1 MGHHIST
8 ICFVSLLSGL
18 ISACEALEG
27 MRPEAREAGAT
38 IQTEALPATLRG
50 RIVYRGEFRAPADP
64 AVAANEGRHH
74 AEANK
79 SDRSLLVE
87 KTGGLANATIEVV
100 VPGAEPAIPSEPL
113 TLVRVDEN
121 FEPRVLLVPAGAE
134 VSFGN
139 ADECCNACFN
149 LHAVKNPAVNRSV
162 APRTSF
168 SAVFPLAETIAI
180 TDDVHPWSKAFLR
193 VTNTRFAAV
202 TGADGSFSFEGLPP
216 GTYEVRIWHERMV
229 LKRDRI
235 TLEPGQK
242 ADLEIELR
250 RPGE

>member
-1 MGHHIST
+1 MGHQLST
-8 ICFVSLLSGL
+8 IGFVSLLCVLTG
-18 ISACEALEG
+18 ACEALEG
-27 MRPEAREAGAT
+27 MSPEVREASAT
-38 IQTEALPATLRG
+38 VEPAAAPATLRG
-50 RIVYRGEFRAPADP
+50 SIVYRGAFRVPSDQ

-79 SDRSLLVE
+79 SDRSLLVDAH
-87 KTGGLANATIEVV
+87 GGLANATIEVL

-113 TLVRVDEN
+113 SLLRIDEN
-121 FEPRVLLVPAGAE
+121 FQPRVLLVPAGAE

-139 ADECCNACFN
+139 SDECCNACFN
-149 LHAVKNPAVNRSV
+149 LHAAKNPAVNRSV
-162 APRTSF
+162 EPGASF

-193 VTNTRFAAV
+193 VTTSRFAAV
-202 TGADGSFSFEGLPP
+202 TGTDGSFSFEGLPP
-216 GTYEVRIWHERMV
+216 GSYEVRVWHERMV

-235 TLEPGQK
+235 TLEPGQTR
-242 ADLEIELR
+242 DLEIELR